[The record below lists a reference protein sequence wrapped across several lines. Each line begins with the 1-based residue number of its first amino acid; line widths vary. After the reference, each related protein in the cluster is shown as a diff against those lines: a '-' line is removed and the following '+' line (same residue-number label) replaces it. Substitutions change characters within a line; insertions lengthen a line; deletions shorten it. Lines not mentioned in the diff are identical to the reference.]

1 MMGTLAGVLAKKGVE
16 TPEDKYWAEVEGIIE
31 SVDNV
36 LKITKIN
43 VKYHLEAPKDK
54 KDDINEAMDIY
65 IDLCPGAQSV
75 INCIQIND
83 TMDLV
88 EQ

>member
-1 MMGTLAGVLAKKGVE
+1 MMGTLAGVLAKKGVQ
-16 TPEDKYWAEVEGIIE
+16 TPEERFWAEVEGIIE
-31 SVDNV
+31 SVENV

-54 KDDINEAMDIY
+54 KDDVNEAMEIY
-65 IDLCPGAQSV
+65 IDKCPGAQSV
-75 INCIQIND
+75 INCIQISD
-83 TMDLV
+83 SMDLV